1 MDIEDIDI
9 TKKEKPFPG
18 HRKRAKKISLK
29 KNLQQEQ
36 ENILLSGSEEQTKQ
50 THCWTHSQ
58 HTQEKERND

>member
-50 THCWTHSQ
+50 THCWTHS
-58 HTQEKERND
+58 